1 MIQFVVSMCDIIEHT
16 FHLLGLFAFLVVRLD
31 MLLWVVHSYFVKKS
45 ITFFSIRSA
54 MLLVSSFTNFSPVMF
69 SNNSM

>member
-1 MIQFVVSMCDIIEHT
+1 MIQFVVSMRNVIEHA
-16 FHLLGLFAFLVVRLD
+16 FHLLGFLTVFVVRLD
-31 MLLWVVHSYFVKKS
+31 MLLWVIHAYLLKKF

-54 MLLVSSFTNFSPVMF
+54 MLLVSSFTNFSPVIF